1 MDQSQIAQIKG
12 SLTNFMTLNPSF
24 ASSLFSNYA
33 DATPWLGGSG
43 SPSAIVTVDTFY
55 FNTDNGD
62 VYFSSVVGGVR
73 SWQYQCNYFDTHSPR
88 IEKINFKYTD
98 INGGVSPVTEVV
110 LPLPDLQDR
119 EYIGRIYCEIVTP
132 FASSESSPFIYVSI
146 LSTDPDVGLNIG
158 DVLCGLGNIGPA
170 GQVGDLLI
178 HKGGGDYTSIASLN
192 GVRGIYLAVTDYDLT
207 TYSAGE
213 ANIYYEILT
222 LK

>member
-1 MDQSQIAQIKG
+1 
-12 SLTNFMTLNPSF
+12 MTLNPSF

-43 SPSAIVTVDTFY
+43 APSAIVTVDTFY

-73 SWQYQCNYFDTHSPR
+73 SWQYQCNYFDTHAPR
-88 IEKINFKYTD
+88 IEKFNFKYTD
-98 INGGVSPVTEVV
+98 INGGVSPVAEVD

-119 EYIGRIYCEIVTP
+119 EYIARVYCEIVTP
-132 FASSESSPFIYVSI
+132 FTTSELHPMITATI
-146 LSTDPDVGLNIG
+146 ISTDPAVGLNLG
-158 DVLCGLGNIGPA
+158 DVLCEIGNIGPA
-170 GQVGDLLI
+170 GQVGDFLT
-178 HKGGGDYTSIASLN
+178 HAGEGEYTSIASLN
-192 GVRGIYLAVTDYDLT
+192 GVRGIYLAVTDIDLT
-207 TYSAGE
+207 LYSAGE

>member
-1 MDQSQIAQIKG
+1 MDLSQIAQIKG

-62 VYFSSVVGGVR
+62 VYFSSVVDGVR

-88 IEKINFKYTD
+88 IEKFNFKYTD
-98 INGGVSPVTEVV
+98 INGGTSPVSEVD

-132 FASSESSPFIYVSI
+132 FGTLSI
-146 LSTDPDVGLNIG
+146 STNMQANIVSTDPAVGLNYG
-158 DVLCGLGNIGPA
+158 DALCGLSYTGLP
-170 GQVGDLLI
+170 GQVVDLLT
-178 HKGGGDYTSIASLN
+178 HLGGGDYTSIASLN
-192 GVRGIYLAVTDYDLT
+192 GVRGIHLAVTADDLT
-207 TYSAGE
+207 TFIAGE

>member
-1 MDQSQIAQIKG
+1 MDLSQIAQIKG

-33 DATPWLGGSG
+33 DDTPWLGGSG
-43 SPSAIVTVDTFY
+43 APEAVVSVDTFY

-88 IEKINFKYTD
+88 IEKFNFKYTD
-98 INGGVSPVTEVV
+98 INGGTSPVTEVD

-132 FASSESSPFIYVSI
+132 FATSELHPDIAATIF
-146 LSTDPDVGLNIG
+146 STDPAVGLDYG

-170 GQVGDLLI
+170 GTVGVFAILPS
-178 HKGGGDYTSIASLN
+178 KNYYTSIASLS
-192 GVRGIYLAVTDYDLT
+192 GVRGIYLAVSDTDLT

-213 ANIYYEILT
+213 ANIYFEILT

>member
-1 MDQSQIAQIKG
+1 MDLSQIAQIKG

-43 SPSAIVTVDTFY
+43 IPSAIVTVDTFY

-73 SWQYQCNYFDTHSPR
+73 SWQYQCNYFDTHAPR
-88 IEKINFKYTD
+88 IEKFNFKYTD
-98 INGGVSPVTEVV
+98 INGGTSPVAEVD

-119 EYIGRIYCEIVTP
+119 EYIGRVYCEIVTP
-132 FASSESSPFIYVSI
+132 FATTELHPMIAATI
-146 LSTDPDVGLNIG
+146 ISTDSAVGLNLG
-158 DVLCGLGNIGPA
+158 DVLCKIGNTGTP
-170 GQVGDLLI
+170 GEVGDFLTGEGRGI
-178 HKGGGDYTSIASLN
+178 YTSIASLN
-192 GVRGIYLAVTDYDLT
+192 GVRGIYLAVTDADLT

>member
-1 MDQSQIAQIKG
+1 MDLTQIAQIKG

-55 FNTDNGD
+55 FDTDNGD

-98 INGGVSPVTEVV
+98 INGGVSPVTEVD

-119 EYIGRIYCEIVTP
+119 EYIGRVYCEIVTP
-132 FASSESSPFIYVSI
+132 FTGIAPFHNIQANIV
-146 LSTDPDVGLNIG
+146 STDPAVGLNYG
-158 DVLCGLGNIGPA
+158 DALCGMGATGIA
-170 GQVGDLLI
+170 GQVVDLLT
-178 HKGGGDYTSIASLN
+178 HLGGGDYTSIASLN
-192 GVRGIYLAVTDYDLT
+192 GVRGIHLAVTDIDLT
-207 TYSAGE
+207 IYSTGE

>member
-1 MDQSQIAQIKG
+1 MDLSQIAQIKG

-43 SPSAIVTVDTFY
+43 VPLAPVTVDTFY

-62 VYFSSVVGGVR
+62 VYFSSVVDGIR
-73 SWQYQCNYFDTHSPR
+73 SWQYQCNFFNTHSPR
-88 IEKINFKYTD
+88 IEKFNFKYTD
-98 INGGVSPVTEVV
+98 INGGASPVTEVD

-119 EYIGRIYCEIVTP
+119 EYIARIYCEIVTP
-132 FASSESSPFIYVSI
+132 FASTGFFPNVYAGIM
-146 LSTDPDVGLNIG
+146 STDPAVGLNYG
-158 DVLCGLGNIGPA
+158 DALCGLGHSAAA
-170 GQVGDLLI
+170 GQVGDFLTQS
-178 HKGGGDYTSIASLN
+178 GPGTYTSIANLN
-192 GVRGIYLAVTDYDLT
+192 GVRGIYLAVTATDLT